1 MSYKVW
7 KQFTKDNGNDV
18 LIIRIEHDLNK
29 DKWKNRLLLFNS
41 ETATYKKERKKE
53 QWQKQQQQ

>member
-1 MSYKVW
+1 MSYEVW
-7 KQFTKDNGNDV
+7 KQFKKDNGNDV
-18 LIIRIEHDLNK
+18 LIIRIEHNLNK

-53 QWQKQQQQ
+53 QWQKQQQ

>member
-1 MSYKVW
+1 MTYEVW

-18 LIIRIEHDLNK
+18 LIIRIEHALNK

-53 QWQKQQQQ
+53 QWQKQQQ

>member
-1 MSYKVW
+1 MTYEVW

-18 LIIRIEHDLNK
+18 LIIRIEHHLNK

-53 QWQKQQQQ
+53 QWQKQQQ

>member
-1 MSYKVW
+1 MTYEVW
-7 KQFTKDNGNDV
+7 KQFKKDNGNDV
-18 LIIRIEHDLNK
+18 LIIRIEHNLNK

-53 QWQKQQQQ
+53 QWQKQQQ

>member
-1 MSYKVW
+1 MTYEVW
-7 KQFTKDNGNDV
+7 KQFTKDDGNDV
-18 LIIRIEHDLNK
+18 LIIRIEHNLNK

-53 QWQKQQQQ
+53 KWQNQQ

>member
-1 MSYKVW
+1 MSYEVW

-18 LIIRIEHDLNK
+18 LIIRIEHNLNK

-53 QWQKQQQQ
+53 QWQKQQQ

>member
-1 MSYKVW
+1 MTYEVW

-18 LIIRIEHDLNK
+18 LIIRIEHVLNK

-53 QWQKQQQQ
+53 QWQKQQQ

>member
-1 MSYKVW
+1 MSYEVW

-18 LIIRIEHDLNK
+18 LIIRIEHNLNK

-53 QWQKQQQQ
+53 QWQKKQQ